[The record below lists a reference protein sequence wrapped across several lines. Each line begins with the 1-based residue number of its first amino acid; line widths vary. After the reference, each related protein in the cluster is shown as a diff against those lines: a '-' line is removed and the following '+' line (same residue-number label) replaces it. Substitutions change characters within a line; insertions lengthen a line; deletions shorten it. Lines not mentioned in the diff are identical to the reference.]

1 MGIGPIR
8 VLAIVAALAGCGG
21 GRGAGVSE
29 DGAGFIS
36 CVPYARQASGIDIRG
51 DAWTW
56 WDGAAGRYGRGKR
69 PAVGAVLAFQRTGQL
84 PSGHVSVV
92 DAVNGP
98 REILVN
104 HANWNST
111 PAWRG
116 RVQTAQKVVDVSPA
130 NDWSAVRVQNHLG
143 SLGRI
148 YPAYGFIYP
157 SSRIVASR

>member
-8 VLAIVAALAGCGG
+8 VLMIVAVLSGCAG
-21 GRGAGVSE
+21 GRSAAPSG
-29 DGAGFIS
+29 DGFVS
-36 CVPYARQASGIDIRG
+36 CVPYARQASGIDLRG

-56 WDGAAGRYGRGKR
+56 WDAAAGRYGRGKR
-69 PAVGAVLAFQRTGQL
+69 PTVGAVLAFRRTGQL

-92 DAVNGP
+92 EAVNGP
-98 REILVN
+98 REVLVE

-116 RVQTAQKVVDVSPA
+116 RVQTGQKVVDVSPA
-130 NDWSAVRVQNHLG
+130 NDWSEVRVQNHLG
-143 SLGRI
+143 SLGRV

-157 SSRIVASR
+157 LQPRAIASR